1 MPVVAPTPAS
11 PSPHRGTLSKS
22 KLTGLD
28 FPAGLHAAAQR
39 RLRRPP
45 APPCAS
51 SPPMIARHREKLS
64 RPDLR
69 ICIES
74 PRSDWLS
81 QLPPP
86 SPLLPSPALPS
97 GGLFIWRRQGS
108 GDARSVPEGNRE
120 VDALLLIHLIFSPF
134 RNILGFFFSTINGK
148 VPGRTSGVYTSRQRH
163 PGPVRGKDDLKPV
176 CRQTLRF

>member
-1 MPVVAPTPAS
+1 MLVVAPTSAS
-11 PSPHRGTLSKS
+11 PSSYLGTLSKS
-22 KLTGLD
+22 KLAGVD
-28 FPAGLHAAAQR
+28 FPAGLHAAARR

-51 SPPMIARHREKLS
+51 APPMIAIYREKLS
-64 RPDLR
+64 RSDLCV
-69 ICIES
+69 CIAS
-74 PRSDWLS
+74 PRSDWLL

-86 SPLLPSPALPS
+86 SLPCPPPALPS

-134 RNILGFFFSTINGK
+134 RNILGFFFYNKWQSSWPNFW
-148 VPGRTSGVYTSRQRH
+148 GVHFQTKAPRSCSR
-163 PGPVRGKDDLKPV
+163 
-176 CRQTLRF
+176 

>member
-1 MPVVAPTPAS
+1 MLVVAPTSAS
-11 PSPHRGTLSKS
+11 PSPYRGTLSKS
-22 KLTGLD
+22 KLTGVD

-51 SPPMIARHREKLS
+51 APPMIAIYREKLS
-64 RPDLR
+64 RSDLCV
-69 ICIES
+69 CIAS
-74 PRSDWLS
+74 PRSDWLL
-81 QLPPP
+81 QLAP
-86 SPLLPSPALPS
+86 SPPLPSPALPS

-134 RNILGFFFSTINGK
+134 RNILCFFSTINGK

-163 PGPVRGKDDLKPV
+163 PGPVRGKDDLI
-176 CRQTLRF
+176 